1 MKTFPALF
9 AAEKNK
15 KTGIAPTW
23 ILKLSA
29 GGTDY
34 YLSDNA
40 ATLPG
45 WQGGITTLPWIGRWG
60 QVQEGV
66 SGALNE
72 IRVADL
78 EIDLLID
85 PDASPNAET
94 LALAADLEQATA
106 SLYLWLHGLNPATDP
121 PQEFLRGHVS
131 TVEIPDDLT
140 VRLVIEDETA
150 RLQQYLGNRVT
161 RAAYPDA
168 DPDDI
173 GKIIPIVYGSV
184 KRLPALA
191 VSAGIQTSLPS
202 NIGSAATSITVSDAF
217 GLAAGQVLQ
226 IDDEQLLISAVTGD
240 TLTVS
245 RGHNTTIAVS
255 HLKGAVV
262 WEVRNHFAY
271 LVADHPVTSIDKIYG
286 RVGEAEVDITTIAT
300 AYTGQPGE
308 EHIDYPAQA
317 VVTMP
322 GYITVSQAVS
332 LLINDG
338 LSISDTLAVLDG
350 LVINDGTSI
359 SDLLTIN
366 DGLGISDGM
375 TISDLLT
382 ILDGIGVGNGS
393 IAVSDTIGLSD
404 GISVSAGS
412 HAHSGT
418 TLSTVC
424 KIDDIIAVS
433 GSWFISADYAIDG
446 NLNSGGIVE
455 SHLSYAYTRFK
466 RTQPFSLSGTPSR
479 YRWVFVTGDPTY
491 TAQLRIFGGI
501 WAIGG
506 GSTKNTYYHSWNN
519 ITSWAQLTNLDCDLA
534 GNSNRCR
541 VWEVW
546 IEVEYNSGTATNSAG
561 VAKSGT
567 VSKTGGASIAGSVA
581 KSGTV
586 GRSGSVSRSGS
597 ITRSGSVSRTGSVS
611 KTGTVDR
618 SGSVGLTGTVSKSGS
633 VSLSGNSVAN
643 TLVGDTLLV
652 NLTRAATVPQ
662 VFTDLL
668 SRCGALGFTQ
678 VGSLPGSYAINGAI
692 TEHRRAIDWLDLLAW
707 HLRCWFRVQ
716 AGTARLILRPD
727 SPTSVKTLPAC
738 RIDGEGR
745 RSLARHKTPL
755 EEIINRI
762 AILYDRD
769 WSQRGG
775 DDTSYRAATT
785 DTHPGSITNHGERER
800 PELFRLD
807 FCTGQAMA
815 ESLRDFYLATY
826 QRRRWIHQVDVYL
839 DHSELEF
846 ADAVTLGFLADQV
859 GTIQQARFS
868 PGDITRIDTLGLVI
882 EV

>member
-29 GGTDY
+29 GGVTY

-40 ATLPG
+40 VTLPG

-60 QVQEGV
+60 QIQEGL

-94 LALAADLEQATA
+94 LALASDLEQAPV
-106 SLYLWLHGLNPATDP
+106 SLYLWFHGLDPATDP

-131 TVEIPDDLT
+131 IVEIPDDLT

-202 NIGSAATSITVSDAF
+202 NIGSAAVSITVSDAT
-217 GLAAGQVLQ
+217 GLTPGKTIQV
-226 IDDEQLLISAVTGD
+226 DDEQLLIGAVTGD
-240 TLTVS
+240 TLTVT
-245 RGHNTTIAVS
+245 RGHNTTVAVS

-262 WEVRNHFAY
+262 WEVRDSFAY
-271 LVADHPVTSIDKIYG
+271 LVADHPVDSIDKIFG
-286 RVGEAEVDITTIAT
+286 RVGEAEVDITAIAT
-300 AYTGQPGE
+300 RYTGQPGNA
-308 EHIDYPAQA
+308 HPSYPAQA

-359 SDLLTIN
+359 SDLLTVNDGVVIN
-366 DGLGISDGM
+366 DNL
-375 TISDLLT
+375 TVSDLLG
-382 ILDGIGVGNGS
+382 ILDGIGVSNGT

-404 GISVSAGS
+404 GISVTAGS
-412 HAHSGT
+412 HAHTTDALIVTEQFAWNLPNATTVNSTGIGGAYASFVAPPGGTIVQQTLDLAWTISGATPTQITFNGVNLGPSARTWKGTVSGT
-418 TLSTVC
+418 NNSFYVYLSVQPPQSGPCTLT
-424 KIDDIIAVS
+424 
-433 GSWFISADYAIDG
+433 
-446 NLNSGGIVE
+446 
-455 SHLSYAYTRFK
+455 
-466 RTQPFSLSGTPSR
+466 
-479 YRWVFVTGDPTY
+479 
-491 TAQLRIFGGI
+491 
-501 WAIGG
+501 
-506 GSTKNTYYHSWNN
+506 
-519 ITSWAQLTNLDCDLA
+519 ITSALRTVYT
-534 GNSNRCR
+534 S
-541 VWEVW
+541 
-546 IEVEYNSGTATNSAG
+546 ATVNAAAAG
-561 VAKSGT
+561 VTKSGT
-567 VSKTGGASIAGSVA
+567 VSRYGTASLAGSVA

-586 GRSGSVSRSGS
+586 SRSGSV
-597 ITRSGSVSRTGSVS
+597 TRGGSVTKGGVVSRGGTIS
-611 KTGTVDR
+611 KAGTVDR
-618 SGSVGLTGTVSKSGS
+618 SGAIGLTGQVSKTGS
-633 VSLSGNSVAN
+633 VALSGNSVAN

-652 NLTRAATVPQ
+652 NLTRTATVAE

-668 SRCGALGFTQ
+668 GRCGALGFTQ

-692 TEHRRAIDWLDLLAW
+692 TEYRRAIGWLDLLAW

-738 RIDGEGR
+738 RIDKEGR
-745 RSLARHKTPL
+745 RALARHKTPL

-769 WSQRGG
+769 WSQSGG
-775 DDTSYRAATT
+775 DDTSYRAATDAAT
-785 DTHPGSITNHGERER
+785 DAASIATHGEQIGR
-800 PELFRLD
+800 
-807 FCTGQAMA
+807 A
-815 ESLRDFYLATY
+815 
-826 QRRRWIHQVDVYL
+826 HV
-839 DHSELEF
+839 
-846 ADAVTLGFLADQV
+846 
-859 GTIQQARFS
+859 
-868 PGDITRIDTLGLVI
+868 
-882 EV
+882 